1 MCEVFAMNIVITF
14 VVGILT
20 GRYVLE
26 LLDMFIQFVNANLQ
40 RYITKVNKDIYTI
53 SQEMEG
59 GEVDTFAVGFQDT
72 SADYEDEVWD
82 DEEEFEDKK
91 AKKK

>member
-1 MCEVFAMNIVITF
+1 MSIVLTF

-26 LLDMFIQFVNANLQ
+26 LLDMFIQVVNANLSKYVTKINKEI
-40 RYITKVNKDIYTI
+40 YII

-59 GEVDTFAVGFQDT
+59 EAEIDTFAVGFQDT
-72 SADYEDEVWD
+72 SGEYEEEEFWD